1 MTAPLRLLLGLL
13 LAAPLG
19 PPAVA
24 AAAANPTPAPTP
36 LTARQDDA
44 PEVDLKA
51 EIDLSVRWLRGT
63 QLPDGSYGG
72 SVKSTAWV
80 LQALAG
86 SPRRY
91 VRRDGPFVAAALDHL
106 AARQDPDTGAIHDE
120 GVEGFQRTEQAVLA
134 WLALSQYDDER
145 SNAVRARLEDYF
157 ETPLRPSPW
166 KERGVEEARREA
178 ARLLAARAED
188 GSWDGIDGRI
198 VATAD
203 AILVLAQ
210 CRKVLGSPSEGPR
223 RSGALPPFD
232 DADRAAALDSLR
244 RGALFLVA
252 TSQDGLWGAPGKP
265 DLGLTAMALG
275 ALQELPAPRPEGVQ
289 AAIDRGLAWLV
300 EHQDERGAIHDGKL
314 QNYLTSASIL
324 ALAKS
329 GREEYAPVIARAM
342 TYLVTL
348 QADEGEGYTDGDLYY
363 GGIGYGGD
371 ERPDLSNLQMA
382 LEALDA
388 GGLPEGDEAFRR
400 AIRFLE
406 RTQNRSESN
415 DVSVAEGEVTIRP
428 GDDGGAG
435 YAPADSKAGFEVLE
449 DGTKVPR
456 SYGSMTYALLK
467 SYIFAGLPR
476 DDPRMQA
483 AWKWLREH
491 YTLDVNPGFEAT
503 GDPAAPYQ
511 GLFYYFH
518 TMAKALDLYGEELVV
533 DGAGREHPWRRQ
545 LCGRLIAMQRRDD
558 GSWKNENAPNWW
570 EGNPVLAT
578 SYALLTLGAALP
590 AE

>member
-1 MTAPLRLLLGLL
+1 MTAPLRLLALALTLL
-13 LAAPLG
+13 VLPLALAGAATVQG
-19 PPAVA
+19 P
-24 AAAANPTPAPTP
+24 
-36 LTARQDDA
+36 
-44 PEVDLKA
+44 DLKA
-51 EIDLSVRWLRGT
+51 EIDLGIRWLRGK

-80 LQALAG
+80 LQALAQ

-91 VRRDGPFVAAALDHL
+91 VRRDGPFVAGALDYL
-106 AARQDPDTGAIHDE
+106 ASRQDPDSGAIHDE
-120 GVEGFQRTEQAVLA
+120 GVEDFQRTEQAVLA
-134 WLALSQYDDER
+134 WLALSQYEDER
-145 SNAVRARLEDYF
+145 STAVRKRLEGYF
-157 ETPLRPSPW
+157 ETPLQPTPW
-166 KERGVEEARREA
+166 KQRDEASARKEVT
-178 ARLLAARAED
+178 RLLGARDAD
-188 GSWDGIDGRI
+188 GSWDGLDGRL

-203 AILVLAQ
+203 ALIVLTQ
-210 CRKVLGSPSEGPR
+210 CRKILSPPEEAPR
-223 RSGALPPFD
+223 RTAALPPFD
-232 DADRAAALDSLR
+232 DADREATLASMR

-252 TSQDGLWGAPGKP
+252 TSQEGLWGAPGKP

-275 ALQELPAPRPEGVQ
+275 ALQELPEPRAEVVQ
-289 AAIDRGLAWLV
+289 EAIDRGLAWLLA
-300 EHQDERGAIHDGKL
+300 HQDERGAIHDGKL

-329 GREEYAPVIARAM
+329 GREEYAPSIARAM
-342 TYLVTL
+342 NFLTTL

-388 GGLPEGDEAFRR
+388 GGLDKGDEAFRR
-400 AIRFLE
+400 AVRFLE

-415 DVSVAEGEVTIRP
+415 DVSVTEGEATIRP
-428 GDDGGAG
+428 GNDGGAG
-435 YAPADSKAGFEVLE
+435 YAPADSKAGFEVLA

-467 SYIFAGLPR
+467 SYIFAGLPK

-533 DGAGREHPWRRQ
+533 DGQGREHAWRRQ
-545 LCGRLIAMQRRDD
+545 LSGRLIAMQRRDD
-558 GSWKNENAPNWW
+558 GSWKNENAPSWW